1 MCLQDASIDL
11 LERGILQAPLATEKG
26 GVKPLVESAELIEI
40 LMVAYRSLCDSGLN
54 VVADGKL
61 RDLIRQLK
69 CFGLTLL
76 PLDCRNESVRHS
88 EALDAITRYLGIGS
102 YLSWDEPTR
111 QAWLLK
117 ELHEKRPLLPHC
129 KSDGGY
135 SSLGSMF
142 DETVCDV
149 LGTFDVIAE
158 IPEESLGACM
168 YCAPPSDPHLDLL
181 RCAVSRLQLSF
192 DH

>member
-1 MCLQDASIDL
+1 MHAQDASIDL
-11 LERGILQAPLATEKG
+11 LERGILRPPLPTGQKDEIR
-26 GVKPLVESAELIEI
+26 PLVDSSELIEI
-40 LMVAYRSLCDSGLN
+40 LMVAYNSLCDTGLSI
-54 VVADGKL
+54 VADGTL

-102 YLSWDEPTR
+102 YLSWDEQTR

-129 KSDGGY
+129 ETSGGY

-168 YCAPPSDPHLDLL
+168 YCTL
-181 RCAVSRLQLSF
+181 VSIISF
-192 DH
+192 

>member
-1 MCLQDASIDL
+1 MFGAHHILDQRLSAPVCLCLFVCVCLQDASINL
-11 LERGILQAPLATEKG
+11 LERGILQAPPATAKG
-26 GVKPLVESAELIEI
+26 EIKPLVESSELIEI

-54 VVADGKL
+54 VVADGQL

-117 ELHEKRPLLPHC
+117 ELNEKRPLLPHC
-129 KSDGGY
+129 ESTDGY

-158 IPEESLGACM
+158 IPEESLGACT
-168 YCAPPSDPHLDLL
+168 Y
-181 RCAVSRLQLSF
+181 
-192 DH
+192 

>member
-1 MCLQDASIDL
+1 MPT
-11 LERGILQAPLATEKG
+11 GKKG
-26 GVKPLVESAELIEI
+26 EVKPLVESSELIDI
-40 LMVAYRSLCDSGLN
+40 LMVAYQSLCERDLST
-54 VVADGKL
+54 VADGTL

-76 PLDCRNESVRHS
+76 PLDCRNESIRHS

-129 KSDGGY
+129 KSTGGY

-158 IPEESLGACM
+158 IPEESLGACT
-168 YCAPPSDPHLDLL
+168 YQPLLITGLKNGIFFHPLWQLELDSFTVPAGIFSCLL
-181 RCAVSRLQLSF
+181 ANLV
-192 DH
+192 

>member
-1 MCLQDASIDL
+1 VCVQDASIDL
-11 LERGILQAPLATEKG
+11 LERGVLQAPPTRGKG
-26 GVKPLVESAELIEI
+26 EVKPLVESSELIET
-40 LMVAYRSLCDSGLN
+40 LMVAYRSLCDTGLTK
-54 VVADGKL
+54 VADGSL

-102 YLSWDEPTR
+102 YLSWDEETR

-117 ELHEKRPLLPHC
+117 ELNEKRPLLPHC
-129 KSDGGY
+129 KSSDGGY

-158 IPEESLGACM
+158 IPGESLGACM
-168 YCAPPSDPHLDLL
+168 HCPSFPLAVHFDPLVAQH
-181 RCAVSRLQLSF
+181 QLPSSG
-192 DH
+192 